1 MNKYLKALVVAAVSV
16 TFLVPAVPASAAGC
30 VSKGEFRQVH
40 RGMTVSRVHRTFGT
54 SGRQTFRHGTIT
66 IRRYRPCPRH
76 SRIQVSYRRGHMTAK
91 VALWHV
97 G

>member
-1 MNKYLKALVVAAVSV
+1 MNKYLRAVVVAVVSV
-16 TFLVPAVPASAAGC
+16 TFLVPAVPAGAAGC

-40 RGMTVSRVHRTFGT
+40 RGMTMSRVHRTFGT
-54 SGRQTFRHGTIT
+54 SGRQTFRHGSIT

-76 SRIQVSYRRGHMTAK
+76 SLVRVYYRRGHLSAK
-91 VALWHV
+91 RAFWHV